1 MRYLVDITYT
11 IKNPASPLHN
21 TIRVAHRSYEAADA
35 DTAQSEAVKNF
46 TGSRNA
52 SVKVI
57 SAHTHWTYG
66 ATK

>member
-21 TIRVAHRSYEAADA
+21 TIRIAHRSYEADSADV
-35 DTAQSEAVKNF
+35 AQFEAVKNF
-46 TGSRNA
+46 TGSRSA

-66 ATK
+66 S